1 MRVAVIG
8 GTGLVGRQT
17 VAALRAKG
25 HDPVVVARSEGVD
38 VTSIEAEDRAE
49 VENFFATAPG
59 SRRRPSR
66 PGWRRRPGADE
77 STVGAGSCGV
87 TTTRTPTV
95 DRRPDRRP
103 ELDAIRTLVVGG
115 LVFFHA
121 ALVFDE
127 SDDFYVKNVDTTSV
141 TTVLAGFAVVWAMP
155 ALFLIAGF
163 GSWHSMSRRG
173 PGGFARERLQRLGVP
188 LLFAIL
194 TFLPV
199 PVWLRLKAAG
209 PGYHESY
216 LQFLPKFYTV
226 HLDLADFPFV
236 LGGEYF
242 ETGHLWFV
250 VLLLAF
256 SLMLAPVA
264 RWTPHANRAKE
275 ALARAVGRRGIVLL
289 PAAVTSAICAF
300 VGMEEAFA
308 GWSRWA
314 YLLFFLGGFLLASD
328 ERFRLAMRRDAV
340 LAAVIAGVVFAVT
353 GPVLLTAGDE
363 PFTAMTAHAVIARA
377 LFGFAGWCA
386 VVAILGLLDRR
397 NTKRAK
403 GEPSRA
409 YLYLAVAALPIYVL
423 HQPIVVAIAYGVVRW
438 DAPIFVKY
446 AAIVTASLAL
456 TIAAYDLLV
465 RRTRLTRYLFGMR
478 DQETS
483 PSAPSSRSP
492 G

>member
-1 MRVAVIG
+1 M
-8 GTGLVGRQT
+8 T
-17 VAALRAKG
+17 
-25 HDPVVVARSEGVD
+25 
-38 VTSIEAEDRAE
+38 
-49 VENFFATAPG
+49 TAHAPK
-59 SRRRPSR
+59 
-66 PGWRRRPGADE
+66 
-77 STVGAGSCGV
+77 V
-87 TTTRTPTV
+87 
-95 DRRPDRRP
+95 DRRP
-103 ELDAIRTLVVGG
+103 ELDAIRTLVVVG

-127 SDDFYVKNVDTTSV
+127 SDDFYVKNADTTSV
-141 TTVLAGFAVVWAMP
+141 TTVLAGFAVLWAMP

-173 PGGFARERLQRLGVP
+173 PTGFARERLARLGVP

-199 PVWLRLKAAG
+199 PVWLRLKAAD

-216 LQFLPKFYTV
+216 LHFLPKFYDV

-236 LGGEYF
+236 LDGDYF

-264 RWTPHANRAKE
+264 RWAPHAEK
-275 ALARAVGRRGIVLL
+275 LARAVGRRGIVLL
-289 PAAVTSAICAF
+289 PAVLTSAICAF

-314 YLLFFLGGFLLASD
+314 YLLFFLCGFLLASD

-340 LAAVIAGVVFAVT
+340 LAAVTAGVVFAVT

-363 PFTAMTAHAVIARA
+363 PFTAMTAHAIIARA

-397 NTKRAK
+397 NINRASATQ
-403 GEPSRA
+403 PSRA

-438 DAPIFVKY
+438 DAPIIVKY
-446 AAIVTASLAL
+446 AAIVSASLAL

-478 DQETS
+478 DQKTS